1 MPALASYI
9 WGENA
14 GQVWNGTLSNDE
26 FTSINFVMY
35 PNPAKNEVTISG
47 IENDANVVIYNMIGQ
62 KVSEHNFYQT
72 ATIPVTFES
81 GVYLVKVTSND
92 KTKTQ
97 KLIVK

>member
-1 MPALASYI
+1 
-9 WGENA
+9 
-14 GQVWNGTLSNDE
+14 
-26 FTSINFVMY
+26 
-35 PNPAKNEVTISG
+35 
-47 IENDANVVIYNMIGQ
+47 MIGQ